1 MQNDKGEYV
10 DLYRFDSE
18 QNLFCLNG
26 KKAKIINYYNGRHP
40 HSKNVMFYLIE
51 NCRRCKYKEYCMK
64 NNKDKNA
71 QERLFEASY
80 DHYILKDEANK
91 NLLSAKG
98 IEMRVNR
105 SSQVEGTFGIIKQDM
120 DYDRLR
126 RRGLEN
132 ASGEIM
138 LVCLGYVVRKL
149 FSLIEGKAK
158 LDYWKAPENL
168 KAETLKDVDLSKL
181 MKNKN
186 NGKNKELRTSY
197 KHKKSC

>member
-1 MQNDKGEYV
+1 
-10 DLYRFDSE
+10 
-18 QNLFCLNG
+18 
-26 KKAKIINYYNGRHP
+26 
-40 HSKNVMFYLIE
+40 
-51 NCRRCKYKEYCMK
+51 MK
-64 NNKDKNA
+64 NNKDKKA
-71 QERLFEASY
+71 QERVFEVSY
-80 DHYILKDEANK
+80 EHYILKEEANI
-91 NLLSAKG
+91 NLLSPKG

-105 SSQVEGTFGIIKQDM
+105 SSQVEGTFGVIKQDM

-138 LVCLGYVVRKL
+138 LVCLGYVIRKL

-168 KAETLKDVDLSKL
+168 QSETIKDVNLSKL
-181 MKNKN
+181 MKKKNK
-186 NGKNKELRTSY
+186 GKNKELRSSY